1 MFTVMEV
8 RSIRGGHKRYV
19 SFPSEDHKEH
29 FGDAN
34 EKIFLPAELF
44 GKQGMERYKQ
54 SFANCSVNPVAL
66 SLDQNK
72 KW

>member
-29 FGDAN
+29 FGDGN

-44 GKQGMERYKQ
+44 GKQGME
-54 SFANCSVNPVAL
+54 
-66 SLDQNK
+66 
-72 KW
+72 

>member
-44 GKQGMERYKQ
+44 GKQGMDDTSK
-54 SFANCSVNPVAL
+54 AL
-66 SLDQNK
+66 LIAQ
-72 KW
+72 